1 MNTGFDWYIGANLG
15 KMCFLQ
21 VPQGLSNTSCSR
33 HDLRNETAK
42 GNETNQKRNQADN
55 YGN

>member
-1 MNTGFDWYIGANLG
+1 MNTGFYWYIGANLG

-21 VPQGLSNTSCSR
+21 VLQGLTNTYAR
-33 HDLRNETAK
+33 DLR
-42 GNETNQKRNQADN
+42 NETNQKRNQADN